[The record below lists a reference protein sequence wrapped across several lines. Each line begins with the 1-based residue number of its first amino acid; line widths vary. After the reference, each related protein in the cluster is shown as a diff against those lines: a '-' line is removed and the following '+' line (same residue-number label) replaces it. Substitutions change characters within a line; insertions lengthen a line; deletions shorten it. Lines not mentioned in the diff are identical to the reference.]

1 MSKIAVWAGVIVIAA
16 VAGNALDSTTTDTSI
31 PSTPATTWVR
41 PTTTTDPYSTTSLPA
56 RNGSASGAGS
66 GGVGLGTTGS
76 SGSAK
81 KSPKTTV
88 AYEYDELDCNNW
100 EEYADSG
107 DYDPEDIADIC
118 GLDDEE
124 LDEYEDE

>member
-1 MSKIAVWAGVIVIAA
+1 MSKIAVWASVIVIAA
-16 VAGNALDSTTTDTSI
+16 AAGNALDPATTDTSI

-41 PTTTTDPYSTTSLPA
+41 PTTTTDPSSTTSLPA
-56 RNGSASGAGS
+56 RNGNASGAGS
-66 GGVGLGTTGS
+66 GGVGLGTKGS
-76 SGSAK
+76 SGSGK
-81 KSPKTTV
+81 KSPKTTI
-88 AYEYDELDCNNW
+88 AYEDDELDCNNW

-124 LDEYEDE
+124 LDEYEDG